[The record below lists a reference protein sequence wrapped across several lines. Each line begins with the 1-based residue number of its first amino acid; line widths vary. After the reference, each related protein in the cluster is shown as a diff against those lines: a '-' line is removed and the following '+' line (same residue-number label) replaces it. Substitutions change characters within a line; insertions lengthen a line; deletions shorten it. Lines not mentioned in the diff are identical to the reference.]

1 MSAPVVWVVSP
12 FSDPS
17 PEAEFDRYRFI
28 CAELTRRGAK
38 VCQFVSSFDHG
49 QKRHRRPPQ
58 APWRVV
64 AVPEPG
70 YARNVSVRRLASH
83 VVFDAL
89 VILYFLRE
97 MIRGGRPEVIL
108 SAVPHNGAACV
119 AGALARISGARFI
132 VDVHDTWPE
141 SLLGVTR
148 LRGPMRVGYRIWKA
162 VADAALVAAD
172 QVFAESSRYAARADE
187 VRIPRGKSKARAI
200 LLGGDLAYYDAI
212 APAERLPDGLD
223 GARFVVAYAGTLG
236 ANYDLDCV
244 LEAFTLLAAEQ
255 PDSALLLLGRG
266 EREEDLRAAIARAG
280 LPAWVSGQIPHA
292 SLVAHLKRSRVGL
305 NAFKAGGNVAYS
317 YKLNDYLLSGVPV
330 VNSLPGESADLL
342 EGNGLGFN
350 YRAGDPADLLAAL
363 RAARL
368 RWEADPKWGSEV
380 LAFSGRHLDRRTS
393 YEELLRCCLPG
404 PSRS

>member
-28 CAELTRRGAK
+28 CAELTRRGAR

-49 QKRHRRPPQ
+49 RKRHRTGHP
-58 APWRVV
+58 AAWRVV
-64 AVPEPG
+64 PVPEPG
-70 YARNVSVRRLASH
+70 YSRNVSVRRLASH
-83 VVFDAL
+83 LVFDAL
-89 VILYFLRE
+89 VILYLLRE
-97 MIRGGRPEVIL
+97 MFRGGRPDVIL

-119 AGALARISGARFI
+119 AGALARISGARFV

-172 QVFAESSRYAARADE
+172 QVFAESNRYALRADE

-212 APAERLPDGLD
+212 APAGRLPDGLE

-244 LEAFTLLAAEQ
+244 LEAFSLLAADQ

-266 EREEDLRAAIARAG
+266 EREEDLRRAIGRAG
-280 LPAWVSGQIPHA
+280 IRAWVSGRIPHA
-292 SLVAHLKRSRVGL
+292 SLVAHLKRSHVGL
-305 NAFKAGGNVAYS
+305 NAFQAGGNVAYS
-317 YKLNDYLLSGVPV
+317 YKLNDYLLSGLPV
-330 VNSLPGESADLL
+330 VNSLPGESAEML
-342 EGNGLGFN
+342 EGNGLGYS
-350 YRAGDPADLLAAL
+350 YRAGDPVDLLAAL

-368 RWEADPKWGSEV
+368 RWDADPKWGSDV
-380 LAFSGRHLDRRTS
+380 LAFARRHLDRGTS
-393 YEELLRCCLPG
+393 YDDLLRCCLSGRPA
-404 PSRS
+404 